1 MAHEHAHGKIVV
13 TTPTGKVGSRVVR
26 LLLQAGVRPTL
37 LLRDPDRL
45 DAATRERVDTVR
57 GDQGD
62 ADAVLRATRGADRLF
77 WVDPPTPDDD
87 PIVGHARMGANAAR
101 AVGENGIGYIVFLS
115 SVGAE
120 KRHGAGEID
129 GLARTEQALDATG
142 ADVLHLRCG
151 YFFTNLLMESDSL
164 REGVLPT
171 PWPLD
176 FAMPWVDP
184 RDIGDVAAARLLA
197 GARPGD
203 RPGDRPGGG
212 AGRGVQAVHG
222 PQDLSFSRVARILGR
237 VLGRQ
242 VRAERVSDDDVR
254 VGLRSVGMSAG
265 QVEGVVGMAAGL
277 RQDFVPEQERDVL
290 TTTPTTLAA
299 WAHTHLRPLF

>member
-1 MAHEHAHGKIVV
+1 MAHEHTPDKIVV
-13 TTPTGKVGSRVVR
+13 TTPTGNVGSRVLR
-26 LLLQAGVRPTL
+26 LLLRAGVRPTL

-45 DAATRERVDTVR
+45 DPAVRERVDTVR

-62 ADAVLRATRGADRLF
+62 VDTVLRATRGADRLF
-77 WVDPPTPDDD
+77 WVDPPTTGDD
-87 PIVGHARMGANAAR
+87 PITGHARMGANAAR
-101 AVGENGIGYIVFLS
+101 AVEENGIGHTVFLS

-129 GLARTEQALDATG
+129 GLARTERALDATG
-142 ADVLHLRCG
+142 ANVLHLRCG
-151 YFFTNLLMESDSL
+151 YFFTNLLMELDSL

-171 PWPLD
+171 LWPLD

-184 RDIGDVAAARLLA
+184 RDIGEVAAARLLA
-197 GARPGD
+197 GGWS
-203 RPGDRPGGG
+203 
-212 AGRGVQAVHG
+212 GRQVQAVHG
-222 PQDLSFSRVARILGR
+222 PEDLSFSRVAEVLGS
-237 VLGRQ
+237 VLGRE
-242 VRAERVSDDDVR
+242 VRADRVPDDDVR
-254 VGLRSVGMSAG
+254 AGLRSVGLSAG

-277 RQDFVPEQERDVL
+277 REGFVPEQERDVL

>member
-1 MAHEHAHGKIVV
+1 MANEHAHGKIVV

-26 LLLQAGVRPTL
+26 LLLQAGARPTL

-45 DAATRERVDTVR
+45 DAATRQRVDTVR

-87 PIVGHARMGANAAR
+87 PIAGHARMGANAAR
-101 AVGENGIGYIVFLS
+101 AVGENGIGYTVFLS

-142 ADVLHLRCG
+142 ANVLHLRCG

-171 PWPLD
+171 LWPLD

-197 GARPGD
+197 G
-203 RPGDRPGGG
+203 GGV
-212 AGRGVQAVHG
+212 GRGVQAVHG
-222 PQDLSFSRVARILGR
+222 PEDLSFAQVARILGR
-237 VLGRQ
+237 VLGRE
-242 VRAERVSDDDVR
+242 VHAEPVSDDDVR
-254 VGLRSVGMSAG
+254 AGLRSVGMSAG
-265 QVEGVVGMAAGL
+265 QAEGVVGMAAGL
-277 RQDFVPEQERDVL
+277 REDFVPEQERDVL

-299 WAHTHLRPLF
+299 WAHTHLRPLL

>member
-1 MAHEHAHGKIVV
+1 MAHGNTLGKIVV
-13 TTPTGKVGSRVVR
+13 TTPTGNVGSRVVR
-26 LLLQAGVRPTL
+26 LLVQAGVRPTL
-37 LLRDPDRL
+37 LLRDPDKL
-45 DAATRERVDTVR
+45 DAHTRARVGPVQ

-62 ADAVLRATRGADRLF
+62 AEAVLRATQGADRLF

-87 PIVGHARMGANAAR
+87 PVAGHARMGANAAR
-101 AVGENGIGYIVFLS
+101 AVEENGIAHTVFLS

-120 KRHGAGEID
+120 KRHGVGEID

-142 ADVLHLRCG
+142 ANVLHLRCG
-151 YFFTNLLMESDSL
+151 YFFTNLFMDIDAL

-197 GARPGD
+197 GGWS
-203 RPGDRPGGG
+203 GSH
-212 AGRGVQAVHG
+212 VQAVHG
-222 PQDLSFSRVARILGR
+222 PEDLSFSDVADILGR
-237 VLGRQ
+237 ALGHQ
-242 VRAERVSDDDVR
+242 VRAERISDDDVR
-254 VGLRSVGMSAG
+254 AGLRSVGLSPG
-265 QVEGVVGMAAGL
+265 QVEGVVGMSAGL
-277 RQDFVPEQERDVL
+277 REGFVPEQERGVL

-299 WAHTHLRPLF
+299 WAHAHLRPAF

>member
-1 MAHEHAHGKIVV
+1 MAHEHTPDKIVV
-13 TTPTGKVGSRVVR
+13 TTPTGNVGSRVLR

-45 DAATRERVDTVR
+45 DPAVRERVDTVR

-62 ADAVLRATRGADRLF
+62 VDTVLRATRGAGRLF
-77 WVDPPTPDDD
+77 WVDPPTADDD
-87 PIVGHARMGANAAR
+87 PIAGHARMGANAAR
-101 AVGENGIGYIVFLS
+101 AVEENGIGHTVFLS

-129 GLARTEQALDATG
+129 GLARTERALDATG
-142 ADVLHLRCG
+142 ANVLHLRCG
-151 YFFTNLLMESDSL
+151 YFFANLLMDLDSL

-171 PWPLD
+171 LWPPDL
-176 FAMPWVDP
+176 AMPWVDP
-184 RDIGDVAAARLLA
+184 RDIGEVAAARLLA
-197 GARPGD
+197 GGWS
-203 RPGDRPGGG
+203 
-212 AGRGVQAVHG
+212 GRQVQAVHG
-222 PQDLSFSRVARILGR
+222 PEDLSFSRVAEVLGS
-237 VLGRQ
+237 VLGRE
-242 VRAERVSDDDVR
+242 VRADRVPDDDAR
-254 VGLRSVGMSAG
+254 AGLRSVGSSAG

-277 RQDFVPEQERDVL
+277 REGFVPEQERDVL